1 MRSDWHGRNS
11 SVFPAFVGSTVG
23 NQRLRRLEVEKCLTQ
38 KFLAWSAKRR
48 HRKGAGVSDLIHCQ
62 KVVERM
68 LTDGRTVAEVEE
80 YIERCALDGM
90 EKAGLWMLAW
100 AHQDQ
105 ATQLRLAKETLA
117 LASSLRSATV

>member
-1 MRSDWHGRNS
+1 M
-11 SVFPAFVGSTVG
+11 T
-23 NQRLRRLEVEKCLTQ
+23 
-38 KFLAWSAKRR
+38 
-48 HRKGAGVSDLIHCQ
+48 DLVDYQ

-68 LTDGRTVAEVEE
+68 STDGRPLAETEE
-80 YIERCALDGM
+80 YIELCALHEM

-117 LASSLRSATV
+117 LAVSMHTTTSKRRRGPHSRAHRRSRRGDPLLPKRLRR

>member
-1 MRSDWHGRNS
+1 M
-11 SVFPAFVGSTVG
+11 
-23 NQRLRRLEVEKCLTQ
+23 
-38 KFLAWSAKRR
+38 
-48 HRKGAGVSDLIHCQ
+48 SDLIDFQ

-68 LTDGRTVAEVEE
+68 LSDGVTLAEVEE
-80 YIERCALDGM
+80 YIEGCALDQM

-117 LASSLRSATV
+117 LVSSLRSTAA